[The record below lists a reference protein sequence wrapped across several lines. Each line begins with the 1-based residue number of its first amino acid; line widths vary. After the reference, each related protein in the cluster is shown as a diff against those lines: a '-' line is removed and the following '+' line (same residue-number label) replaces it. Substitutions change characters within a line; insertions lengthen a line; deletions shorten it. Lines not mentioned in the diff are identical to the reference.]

1 VHQIQCVLVVED
13 EPIVRFFIA
22 DQLRDQG
29 YAVVEAETGE
39 KAIAL
44 LSEADHL
51 PIIAVFTDIELSGRL
66 SGWDVADAYR
76 QAYSQI
82 RIIYTSGH
90 SQDTRRRVSRSTF
103 LAKPY
108 LPTDVFDALL
118 APIEQRPVDRSE
130 GATRTSKAVRL
141 QRRNACEGP
150 PSR

>member
-1 VHQIQCVLVVED
+1 VHQIQCVLVVEN
-13 EPIVRFFIA
+13 EPIVRFSIA

-44 LSEADHL
+44 SSKTDHR
-51 PIIAVFTDIELSGRL
+51 PIVAVFTDIELSGRL
-66 SGWDVADAYR
+66 SGWDVADAFR
-76 QAYSQI
+76 QAYPQI

-108 LPTDVFDALL
+108 VPTDVFGALSFV
-118 APIEQRPVDRSE
+118 EHR
-130 GATRTSKAVRL
+130 
-141 QRRNACEGP
+141 
-150 PSR
+150 